1 MTTRCSKLWSYSGT
15 VVVVPSGR
23 MEGRPLRQS
32 HEPSRAPDLPPLL
45 PLLLEEEALS
55 PYLEQAASRSSSP
68 SCGATARPCPV
79 LPPST
84 PTAFGTTRSLGAR
97 VWTSSCPRGR
107 SRWLGQTPCHTCRAS
122 SQHYSQSRESVAQET
137 PLRPRPPAPSPPPPD
152 GGAHKPLLYF
162 PLAPQ
167 SHRSRRDLPPLFT
180 PTGAAAPSFLATAT
194 ARERGA

>member
-68 SCGATARPCPV
+68 SCGATARRTSPAALV
-79 LPPST
+79 LLQP
-84 PTAFGTTRSLGAR
+84 
-97 VWTSSCPRGR
+97 
-107 SRWLGQTPCHTCRAS
+107 
-122 SQHYSQSRESVAQET
+122 
-137 PLRPRPPAPSPPPPD
+137 PRPLSSVLCMCPSLSD
-152 GGAHKPLLYF
+152 LGISSGRFYAFLCGH
-162 PLAPQ
+162 
-167 SHRSRRDLPPLFT
+167 SMSRAASLDADSFWDNSFT
-180 PTGAAAPSFLATAT
+180 GSQGVDEQLSQGSLKM
-194 ARERGA
+194 ARADTMPYMSG